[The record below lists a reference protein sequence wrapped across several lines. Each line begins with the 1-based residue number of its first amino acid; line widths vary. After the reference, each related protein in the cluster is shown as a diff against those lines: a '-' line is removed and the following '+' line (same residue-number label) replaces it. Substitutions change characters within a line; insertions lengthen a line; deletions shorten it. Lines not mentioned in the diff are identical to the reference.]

1 MHYSQQKKD
10 PASRAGGIVAV
21 VLFHIVLG
29 YALLNGLGKGVVEVI
44 KGPLQTKIIEEVKPP
59 EPENKPPPPMKVA
72 TPPPAFIPPVDIQ
85 VTVQQSTNAI
95 TTTTSAKPTQ
105 MAVVA
110 PPEPKREPVRTP
122 ARIDKSGCRF
132 PEYPPAAKRA
142 EEQGTVVVL
151 FLVGVDGRVKDSKIQ
166 SSSGSARLDE
176 AARAALSLC
185 RFTPG
190 TVDGKPVSDDEWTAF
205 KYVWKLEDE

>member
-1 MHYSQQKKD
+1 MQYSQQKKD

-85 VTVQQSTNAI
+85 VSVQQTTNAI
-95 TTTTSAKPTQ
+95 SVTSSAKPTQ
-105 MAVVA
+105 NVVVA
-110 PPEPKREPVRTP
+110 PPEPPKAVVRTP
-122 ARIDKSGCRF
+122 ARIDKSGCRL
-132 PEYPPAAKRA
+132 PEYPSAAKRA
-142 EEQGTVVVL
+142 EEQGTVVLL
-151 FLVGVDGRVKDSKIQ
+151 FLVGPDGKVKESKVQ

-176 AARAALSLC
+176 AARNALSLC

-190 TVDGKPVSDDEWTAF
+190 TVDGKAVADDEWTAF